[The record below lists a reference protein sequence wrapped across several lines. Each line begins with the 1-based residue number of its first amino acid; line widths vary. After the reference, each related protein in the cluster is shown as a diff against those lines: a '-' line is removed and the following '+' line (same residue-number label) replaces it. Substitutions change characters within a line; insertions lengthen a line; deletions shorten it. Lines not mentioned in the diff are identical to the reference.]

1 MPQHSRHK
9 KAQKAQNGLAEL
21 LRFLCFLAA
30 SRFLSDWR
38 LVIYFAAQNA
48 SKPWDLINCYCQ
60 QSCKFTACKPFRPRS
75 SNQNTAAVRGI
86 ALVHGIEISNGHED
100 NSVLIVND
108 EPVQLTLM
116 GNLLH
121 KAGYSVLTAE
131 DGVDGLTLAK
141 QKRPDLVISDV
152 SMPRMNGL
160 EFCREIRADS
170 ELQTVPILLVSAL
183 EKDTESVV
191 AGLRAGADDYLE
203 VPFDS
208 ARLVAKVS
216 RLLER
221 SRLEAS
227 YRDLVEHAS
236 DMIFTQDLAGKL
248 TGVNLAVQNFL
259 GRKPEE
265 IIGNSFFAI
274 FGVIPESNGFAGSLS
289 RQEARE
295 FRHQFLARSAAGEDR
310 WLDLIVSPIK
320 DKLDE
325 TIGFRGLA
333 RDITERKHFEEAL
346 RDSEERYRLLFES
359 TPQPIWVYR
368 EDTLSFLAVNEA
380 ATRTYGFTRDEFLA
394 MTIDDIRPGEDVP
407 TLLIKNDPNDLVIS
421 SPWRHKTKDGKTIYV
436 EMSSHPVVFDGKN
449 SRLVIVNDVTER
461 KLLDEKQQRLHT
473 SLQQSAMEWRQTF
486 NAIDFPVL
494 IVDLEGAIKRSN
506 LAAEQIIGIEAE
518 KIGGTTLGQLGESQ
532 PWKKAAEI
540 LENIRLN
547 SAPVTEEVKD
557 DVTGKT
563 WAITLYH
570 INEFGS
576 AGERAI
582 LIAHDIT
589 KRVELEA
596 SLRQSEM
603 MSLLGSL
610 VAGVAH
616 EVRNPLF
623 GISSIIDAFETRF
636 SDRTEYLRY
645 TNVLRDEIGRL
656 TILMEELLEY
666 GKPFR
671 GDLYLL
677 SMEEMISRSIR
688 ACMPAAEVAHVNLK
702 SKIEDS
708 LPKIR
713 IDRRR
718 LSKVFVNLI
727 ENAIQ
732 HSPQKSSVTVEAAK
746 IVDGN
751 QEWVECAIR
760 DSGAGILAEDLP
772 KIFEPFFSK
781 RRGGTGLGLA
791 IAQRIMQEHGGK
803 LIAGNN
809 PEGGA
814 FMIARFPIP
823 VEGDA

>member
-1 MPQHSRHK
+1 VQ
-9 KAQKAQNGLAEL
+9 GL
-21 LRFLCFLAA
+21 
-30 SRFLSDWR
+30 
-38 LVIYFAAQNA
+38 
-48 SKPWDLINCYCQ
+48 
-60 QSCKFTACKPFRPRS
+60 
-75 SNQNTAAVRGI
+75 
-86 ALVHGIEISNGHED
+86 EISNGHDE

-108 EPVQLTLM
+108 EPDQLTLM
-116 GNLLH
+116 GTLLH
-121 KAGYSVLTAE
+121 KAGYSILTAE
-131 DGVDGLTLAK
+131 DGVEGLTLARRE
-141 QKRPDLVISDV
+141 RPDLVISDV

-170 ELQTVPILLVSAL
+170 ELKTVPILLVSARQ
-183 EKDTESVV
+183 KDTESAV

-203 VPFDS
+203 IPFDS

-227 YRDLVEHAS
+227 YRDLVEQAS
-236 DMIFTQDLAGKL
+236 DMIFTQDLSGKL
-248 TGVNLAVQNFL
+248 TSMNLAGQRFL
-259 GRKPEE
+259 GRRAEE
-265 IIGNSFFAI
+265 IIGNSFFGV
-274 FGVIPESNGFAGSLS
+274 FGIIPESNGFAASLG
-289 RQEARE
+289 RPQEARE
-295 FRHQFLARSAAGEDR
+295 FRHQFVARSANGEDR
-310 WLDLIVSPIK
+310 WLDLIIAPIK

-325 TIGFRGLA
+325 TVGFRGLA

-359 TPQPIWVYR
+359 TPQPIWVYN
-368 EDTLSFLAVNEA
+368 EDSLTFLAVNEA
-380 ATRTYGFTRDEFLA
+380 ATRTYGYSRDEFLA
-394 MTIDDIRPGEDVP
+394 MTIDDIRPQEDIP
-407 TLLIKNDPNDLVIS
+407 TLMINAADPNELVIS
-421 SPWRHKTKDGKTIYV
+421 SPWRHKTRTGQTIYV

-461 KLLDEKQQRLHT
+461 KLLDEKQQRLHA

-494 IVDLEGAIKRSN
+494 IVDFDGTIKRSN
-506 LAAEQIIGIEAE
+506 LAAEQIVGVAADQI
-518 KIGGTTLGQLGESQ
+518 LGQKLGDLGGNQ
-532 PWKKAAEI
+532 PWKKATELI
-540 LENIRLN
+540 EEIRLTQM
-547 SAPVTEEVKD
+547 PMTEEVKD
-557 DVTGKT
+557 EATGKT
-563 WAITLYH
+563 WAITVYH

-582 LIAHDIT
+582 LIAQDIT
-589 KRVELEA
+589 KRAQLEA

-623 GISSIIDAFETRF
+623 GISSILDAFETRF

-645 TNVLRDEIGRL
+645 TDVLRDEVGRL

-671 GDLYLL
+671 GELYLV
-677 SMEEMISRSIR
+677 SMEEMISRSVR
-688 ACMPAAEVAHVNLK
+688 ACMPAAEVAQVNLE
-702 SKIEDS
+702 SRVEES

-732 HSPQKSSVTVEAAK
+732 HSPQKGAVIIEANRLT
-746 IVDGN
+746 DSN
-751 QEWVECAIR
+751 QEWVQCAIR

-772 KIFEPFFSK
+772 RIFEPFFSK

-791 IAQRIMQEHGGK
+791 IAQRIMQEHQGK

-809 PEGGA
+809 PGGGA
-814 FMIARFPIP
+814 CMIARFPIP
-823 VEGDA
+823 AEGDV

>member
-1 MPQHSRHK
+1 
-9 KAQKAQNGLAEL
+9 
-21 LRFLCFLAA
+21 
-30 SRFLSDWR
+30 
-38 LVIYFAAQNA
+38 
-48 SKPWDLINCYCQ
+48 
-60 QSCKFTACKPFRPRS
+60 
-75 SNQNTAAVRGI
+75 
-86 ALVHGIEISNGHED
+86 VHGIDSNGHED

-108 EPVQLTLM
+108 EPDQLILM
-116 GNLLH
+116 GNLLR

-131 DGVDGLTLAK
+131 DGLEALTLA
-141 QKRPDLVISDV
+141 RRVHPDLIISDV
-152 SMPRMNGL
+152 SMPRMDGL
-160 EFCREIRADS
+160 GLCREIRADA
-170 ELQTVPILLVSAL
+170 ELKTVPILLISAHQ
-183 EKDTESVV
+183 KDTESAV

-208 ARLVAKVS
+208 TRLVAKVS

-227 YRDLVEHAS
+227 YRDLVEQAS
-236 DMIFTQDLAGKL
+236 DMIFTQDLAGKV
-248 TGVNLAVQNFL
+248 TSMNLAGQKFL
-259 GRKPEE
+259 GRKPED
-265 IIGNSFFAI
+265 IIGNSFFAV
-274 FGVIPESNGFAGSLS
+274 FGIIPESNGSSGNLS
-289 RQEARE
+289 RPQNSDE
-295 FRHQFLARSAAGEDR
+295 FRHQFVARSASGEDR

-320 DKLDE
+320 DKAQE
-325 TIGFRGLA
+325 TAGFRGLA
-333 RDITERKHFEEAL
+333 RDITERKRFEEAL

-359 TPQPIWVYR
+359 TPQPIWVYN
-368 EDTLSFLAVNEA
+368 EDTLAFVAVNEA
-380 ATRTYGFTRDEFLA
+380 ATRIYGYDRHEFLS
-394 MTIDDIRPGEDVP
+394 MTIEDIRPREDIP
-407 TLLIKNDPNDLVIS
+407 TLLIKNANDPNDLVLS
-421 SPWRHKTKDGKTIYV
+421 SPWRHTTKSGKTIYV

-449 SRLVIVNDVTER
+449 SKLVIVNDVTER

-506 LAAEQIIGIEAE
+506 LAAEQIVGIEAE
-518 KIGGTTLGQLGESQ
+518 EILAKHVSQLGENQ
-532 PWKKAAEI
+532 PWNKAAELI
-540 LENIRLN
+540 ESIRENP
-547 SAPVTEEVKD
+547 APVTEEVKD
-557 DVTGKT
+557 EASGKT
-563 WAITLYH
+563 WSITVYL

-576 AGERAI
+576 FGDRAI
-582 LIAHDIT
+582 LIAQDIT

-623 GISSIIDAFETRF
+623 GISSILDAFETRF

-671 GDLYLL
+671 GELYLVSIDEL
-677 SMEEMISRSIR
+677 IARSVR
-688 ACMPAAEVAHVNLK
+688 ACLPAAEVAQVNLD
-702 SKIEDS
+702 SRVEDS
-708 LPKIR
+708 MPKLR

-732 HSPQKSSVTVEAAK
+732 HSPPKSTVSIEATRINDA
-746 IVDGN
+746 N
-751 QEWVECAIR
+751 SEWVECAIR
-760 DSGAGILAEDLP
+760 DCGGGISDQDLP

-814 FMIARFPIP
+814 CMIARFPIP
-823 VEGDA
+823 SEGES

>member
-1 MPQHSRHK
+1 MHRT
-9 KAQKAQNGLAEL
+9 
-21 LRFLCFLAA
+21 
-30 SRFLSDWR
+30 D
-38 LVIYFAAQNA
+38 
-48 SKPWDLINCYCQ
+48 
-60 QSCKFTACKPFRPRS
+60 
-75 SNQNTAAVRGI
+75 
-86 ALVHGIEISNGHED
+86 SNGHEE

-108 EPVQLTLM
+108 EPDQLTLI
-116 GNLLH
+116 GGLLR
-121 KAGYSVLTAE
+121 KAGYSVLTAD
-131 DGVDGLTLAK
+131 DGLEGLTLARREK
-141 QKRPDLVISDV
+141 PDLVISDV

-160 EFCREIRADS
+160 AFCRELRTDGD
-170 ELQTVPILLVSAL
+170 LKTVPILLISAL
-183 EKDTESVV
+183 QKDTETVV
-191 AGLRAGADDYLE
+191 AGLNAGADDYLE
-203 VPFDS
+203 IPFDS

-227 YRDLVEHAS
+227 YRDLVEQAS
-236 DMIFTQDLAGKL
+236 DMIFTQDLAGRL
-248 TGVNLAVQNFL
+248 TSMNLAGQRFL
-259 GRKPEE
+259 GLKSDQ
-265 IIGNSFFAI
+265 IVGNSFFSV
-274 FGVIPESNGFAGSLS
+274 FGIIPESNGFNVNLTS
-289 RQEARE
+289 RQEKPE
-295 FRHQFLARSAAGEDR
+295 FRHQFLAPSAAGEDR

-320 DKLDE
+320 DKLGE
-325 TIGFRGLA
+325 TVGYRGLA
-333 RDITERKHFEEAL
+333 RDITERKRFEEAL

-359 TPQPIWVYR
+359 TPQPIWVYN
-368 EDTLSFLAVNEA
+368 EETLSFLAVNEA
-380 ATRTYGFTRDEFLA
+380 ATRTYGYTRDEFLR
-394 MTIDDIRPGEDVP
+394 MTINDIRANEDVP
-407 TLLIKNDPNDLVIS
+407 TLMIKRDPDDLVIS

-436 EMSSHPVVFDGKN
+436 EMTSHLVVFDGKN

-494 IVDLEGAIKRSN
+494 IVELTGVIRRSN
-506 LAAEQIIGIEAE
+506 LAAEQIVGVGPEEILG
-518 KIGGTTLGQLGESQ
+518 KTVGQLGAQQ
-532 PWKKAAEI
+532 PWKKASELI
-540 LENIRLN
+540 ESIRN
-547 SAPVTEEVKD
+547 YPAPVAEEVKD
-557 DVTGKT
+557 DTTGKT
-563 WAITLYH
+563 WAITLYV
-570 INEFGS
+570 ISEFGS
-576 AGERAI
+576 SGERAI
-582 LIAHDIT
+582 LIAQDIS

-623 GISSIIDAFETRF
+623 GISSILDAFETRF

-645 TNVLRDEIGRL
+645 TNVLRDEVGRL

-671 GDLYLL
+671 GELFLV
-677 SMEEMISRSIR
+677 SMEEMVARSVR
-688 ACMPAAEVAHVNLK
+688 ACVPAAEVAHVRLE
-702 SKIEDS
+702 SIVEEA

-732 HSPQKSSVTVEAAK
+732 HSPRESSVTIQARRIE
-746 IVDGN
+746 DGSI
-751 QEWVECAIR
+751 EWVECAIR

-814 FMIARFPIP
+814 FMLARFPIP
-823 VEGDA
+823 AEGDA

>member
-1 MPQHSRHK
+1 M
-9 KAQKAQNGLAEL
+9 
-21 LRFLCFLAA
+21 
-30 SRFLSDWR
+30 
-38 LVIYFAAQNA
+38 
-48 SKPWDLINCYCQ
+48 
-60 QSCKFTACKPFRPRS
+60 
-75 SNQNTAAVRGI
+75 
-86 ALVHGIEISNGHED
+86 HGIETNGHED

-108 EPVQLTLM
+108 EPDQLILM
-116 GNLLH
+116 GGLLR

-131 DGVDGLTLAK
+131 DGIDGLTLARRE
-141 QKRPDLVISDV
+141 RPDLVISDV

-170 ELQTVPILLVSAL
+170 ELATVPILLITAHQ
-183 EKDTESVV
+183 KDTESAV
-191 AGLRAGADDYLE
+191 AGMKAGADDYLE
-203 VPFDS
+203 IPFD
-208 ARLVAKVS
+208 APRLIAKVS

-221 SRLEAS
+221 SRVEAS
-227 YRDLVEHAS
+227 YRDLVEQAS
-236 DMIFTQDLAGKL
+236 DMIFTQDLAGRV
-248 TGVNLAVQNFL
+248 TSMNLAGQKFL
-259 GRKPEE
+259 GRKSDE
-265 IIGNSFFAI
+265 IIGNSFFNV
-274 FGVIPESNGFAGSLS
+274 FGIIPESNGFAASLGHP
-289 RQEARE
+289 QETHE
-295 FRHQFLARSAAGEDR
+295 FRHQFVARSATGEDR

-320 DKLDE
+320 DKLDI
-325 TIGFRGLA
+325 TVGFRGLA
-333 RDITERKHFEEAL
+333 RDVTERKRFEEAL

-359 TPQPIWVYR
+359 TPQPIWVYN
-368 EDTLSFLAVNEA
+368 EETLHFLAVNEA
-380 ATRTYGFTRDEFLA
+380 ATRTYGYTREEFLSTI
-394 MTIDDIRPGEDVP
+394 TIDDIRAREDIP
-407 TLLIKNDPNDLVIS
+407 TLMIKNDPNDLVIS

-436 EMSSHPVVFDGKN
+436 EVSSHPVVFDGKH
-449 SRLVIVNDVTER
+449 SKLVIVNDVTER
-461 KLLDEKQQRLHT
+461 KLLDEKQQRLHA

-494 IVDLEGAIKRSN
+494 IIDLAGDIKRSN
-506 LAAEQIIGIEAE
+506 QAAEQIVGIEAE
-518 KIGGTTLGQLGESQ
+518 KILGKKVGELGEHE
-532 PWKKAAEI
+532 PWKKAEEM
-540 LENIRLN
+540 LENLRDYP
-547 SAPVTEEVKD
+547 APKTEEIKD
-557 DVTGKT
+557 EATGKT

-576 AGERAI
+576 FGERAI
-582 LIAHDIT
+582 LIAQDIT
-589 KRVELEA
+589 KRAELEA

-671 GDLYLL
+671 GELYLV
-677 SMEEMISRSIR
+677 SMEEMIARSIR
-688 ACMPAAEVAHVNLK
+688 ACLPSAEVAQVNLQNDV
-702 SKIEDS
+702 EDS
-708 LPKIR
+708 LPKLR

-732 HSPQKSSVTVEAAK
+732 HSPQKSSVTIEARR
-746 IVDGN
+746 INDGN
-751 QEWVECAIR
+751 NEWVQCAIK
-760 DSGAGILAEDLP
+760 DSGNGIPPEDLS

-814 FMIARFPIP
+814 CMIARFPIP
-823 VEGDA
+823 SEGDS

>member
-1 MPQHSRHK
+1 
-9 KAQKAQNGLAEL
+9 
-21 LRFLCFLAA
+21 
-30 SRFLSDWR
+30 
-38 LVIYFAAQNA
+38 
-48 SKPWDLINCYCQ
+48 
-60 QSCKFTACKPFRPRS
+60 
-75 SNQNTAAVRGI
+75 
-86 ALVHGIEISNGHED
+86 VHGIESNGHED

-108 EPVQLTLM
+108 EPDQLTLM
-116 GNLLH
+116 GGLLR

-131 DGVDGLTLAK
+131 DGLEGLTVARRA
-141 QKRPDLVISDV
+141 QPDLVISDV
-152 SMPRMNGL
+152 SMPRMDGL
-160 EFCREIRADS
+160 EFCREIRADA
-170 ELQTVPILLVSAL
+170 ELKTVPILLITAHQ
-183 EKDTESVV
+183 KDTESAV

-203 VPFDS
+203 IPFD
-208 ARLVAKVS
+208 APRLIAKVS

-221 SRLEAS
+221 SRLEAN

-236 DMIFTQDLAGKL
+236 DMIFTQDLAGRVMSMNIAGQK
-248 TGVNLAVQNFL
+248 FL
-259 GRKPEE
+259 GRKPDD
-265 IIGNSFFAI
+265 IIGNSFFNV
-274 FGVIPESNGFAGSLS
+274 FGIIPESNGFAGSLGDPH
-289 RQEARE
+289 EARE
-295 FRHQFLARSAAGEDR
+295 FRHQFVARSASGEDR
-310 WLDLIVSPIK
+310 WLDLIVSPIR
-320 DKLDE
+320 DKLNE
-325 TIGFRGLA
+325 TVGFRGLA
-333 RDITERKHFEEAL
+333 RDITERKRFEEAL

-359 TPQPIWVYR
+359 TPQPIWVYN
-368 EDTLSFLAVNEA
+368 EDSLHFLAVNEA
-380 ATRTYGFTRDEFLA
+380 ATRIYGYSREEFLSI
-394 MTIDDIRPGEDVP
+394 TIDDIRGAREDIP
-407 TLLIKNDPNDLVIS
+407 TLMIKNDPNDLVIS
-421 SPWRHKTKDGKTIYV
+421 SPWRHRTKDGKTIYV
-436 EMSSHPVVFDGKN
+436 EISSHPVVFDGKN

-461 KLLDEKQQRLHT
+461 KLLDEKQQRLHA

-494 IVDLEGAIKRSN
+494 IVDLSGTIKRSN
-506 LAAEQIIGIEAE
+506 QAAEQIVGIEAE
-518 KIGGTTLGQLGESQ
+518 QILDKTVGELSENQ
-532 PWKKAAEI
+532 PWKKAAEMI
-540 LENIRLN
+540 ESLREYP
-547 SAPVTEEVKD
+547 APKAEEIKD
-557 DVTGKT
+557 DTTGKT

-570 INEFGS
+570 ISEFGS
-576 AGERAI
+576 FGERAI
-582 LIAHDIT
+582 LIAQDIT
-589 KRVELEA
+589 KRAELEA

-623 GISSIIDAFETRF
+623 GISSILDAFETRF

-671 GDLYLL
+671 GELYLV
-677 SMEEMISRSIR
+677 SMEEMVARSVR
-688 ACMPAAEVAHVNLK
+688 ACLPAADVAQVNLD
-702 SKIEDS
+702 SSVEDS

-732 HSPQKSSVTVEAAK
+732 HSPQKSSVTIAARR
-746 IVDGN
+746 INDGN
-751 QEWVECAIR
+751 HEWVQCEIR
-760 DSGAGILAEDLP
+760 DSGNGIPEEDLA

-814 FMIARFPIP
+814 CMIARFPIP
-823 VEGDA
+823 SEGVS

>member
-1 MPQHSRHK
+1 M
-9 KAQKAQNGLAEL
+9 
-21 LRFLCFLAA
+21 
-30 SRFLSDWR
+30 
-38 LVIYFAAQNA
+38 
-48 SKPWDLINCYCQ
+48 
-60 QSCKFTACKPFRPRS
+60 
-75 SNQNTAAVRGI
+75 
-86 ALVHGIEISNGHED
+86 HGIDSNGHEE

-108 EPVQLTLM
+108 EPDQLTLM
-116 GNLLH
+116 GNLLR
-121 KAGYSVLTAE
+121 KAGYTVLTAE
-131 DGVDGLTLAK
+131 DGVEGLSLARK
-141 QKRPDLVISDV
+141 ERPDLVISDV
-152 SMPRMNGL
+152 TMPRMNGL
-160 EFCREIRADS
+160 DFCRAIRADV
-170 ELQTVPILLVSAL
+170 ELKTVPILLVTAL
-183 EKDTESVV
+183 QKDTESAV
-191 AGLRAGADDYLE
+191 AGLQAGADDYLE
-203 VPFDS
+203 FPFDS

-221 SRLEAS
+221 AHLEAS
-227 YRDLVEHAS
+227 YRDLVEQAT
-236 DMIFTQDLAGKL
+236 DMIFTQDLTGKL
-248 TGVNLAVQNFL
+248 TSINLAGQKFL
-259 GRKPEE
+259 GRKPED
-265 IIGNSFFAI
+265 IIGNSFFAV
-274 FGVIPESNGFAGSLS
+274 FGIIPESNGFAGTLN
-289 RQEARE
+289 RPQDARE
-295 FRHQFLARSAAGEDR
+295 FRHQFVARSAAGEDR

-320 DKLDE
+320 DKLHE

-333 RDITERKHFEEAL
+333 RDVTERKHFEEAL

-359 TPQPIWVYR
+359 TPQPIWVYN
-368 EDTLSFLAVNEA
+368 EESLAFLAVNEA
-380 ATRTYGFTRDEFLA
+380 ATRTYGYSRDEFFS
-394 MTIDDIRPGEDVP
+394 MTVEDIRAREDIP
-407 TLLIKNDPNDLVIS
+407 TLMIKNDPNDLVIS
-421 SPWRHKTKDGKTIYV
+421 SPWRHQTRTGQTIYV

-494 IVDLEGAIKRSN
+494 IVDLAGTIKRSN
-506 LAAEQIIGIEAE
+506 QAAEQIVGISAEQIIG
-518 KIGGTTLGQLGESQ
+518 KTVSQLGKNH
-532 PWKKAAEI
+532 PWKKAAEL
-540 LENIRLN
+540 LESIREHP
-547 SAPVTEEVKD
+547 APVAEEVKD
-557 DVTGKT
+557 EASGKT

-570 INEFGS
+570 VNEFGS
-576 AGERAI
+576 AGERTI
-582 LIAHDIT
+582 LIAQDIT
-589 KRVELEA
+589 KRAELEA

-671 GDLYLL
+671 GELYLVA
-677 SMEEMISRSIR
+677 MEEMVARSVR
-688 ACMPAAEVAHVNLK
+688 ACLPAAEVAQVNLE
-702 SKIEDS
+702 SRVEDS
-708 LPKIR
+708 LPKLR

-732 HSPQKSSVTVEAAK
+732 HSPQKTSVTIEAER
-746 IVDGN
+746 INDGN
-751 QEWVECAIR
+751 HEWVQCAIR
-760 DSGAGILAEDLP
+760 DKGAGITPEDLP

-814 FMIARFPIP
+814 CMIARFPIP
-823 VEGDA
+823 VEGDS

>member
-1 MPQHSRHK
+1 M
-9 KAQKAQNGLAEL
+9 
-21 LRFLCFLAA
+21 
-30 SRFLSDWR
+30 
-38 LVIYFAAQNA
+38 
-48 SKPWDLINCYCQ
+48 
-60 QSCKFTACKPFRPRS
+60 
-75 SNQNTAAVRGI
+75 
-86 ALVHGIEISNGHED
+86 HGIDSNGHEE

-108 EPVQLTLM
+108 EPDQLTLM
-116 GNLLH
+116 GSLLR
-121 KAGYSVLTAE
+121 KAGYEVLTAE
-131 DGVDGLTLAK
+131 DGLEGLTLARRE
-141 QKRPDLVISDV
+141 RPDLVISDV

-160 EFCREIRADS
+160 AFCREIRADR
-170 ELQTVPILLVSAL
+170 ELKTVPILLVTAL
-183 EKDTESVV
+183 QKDTESAV
-191 AGLRAGADDYLE
+191 AGLQAGADDYLE
-203 VPFDS
+203 FPFDS

-227 YRDLVEHAS
+227 YRDLVDHAS
-236 DMIFTQDLAGKL
+236 DMIFTQDLSGKL
-248 TGVNLAVQNFL
+248 TSINLAAQKFL
-259 GRKPEE
+259 GRTPEE
-265 IIGNSFFAI
+265 ILGNSFFSV
-274 FGVIPESNGFAGSLS
+274 FGVIPESNGFGGNLG
-289 RQEARE
+289 RPQEADE
-295 FRHQFLARSAAGEDR
+295 FRHQFVARSSEGDDR

-320 DKLDE
+320 DKLNE

-333 RDITERKHFEEAL
+333 RDVTERKRFEEAL

-359 TPQPIWVYR
+359 TPQPIWVYN

-380 ATRTYGFTRDEFLA
+380 ATRTYGYSRDEFLS
-394 MTIDDIRPGEDVP
+394 MTIDDIRPSEDIP
-407 TLLIKNDPNDLVIS
+407 TLMIKNDPNDLIIS
-421 SPWRHKTKDGKTIYV
+421 SPWRHRTRTGATLYV

-461 KLLDEKQQRLHT
+461 KMLDEKQQRLHA

-494 IVDLEGAIKRSN
+494 IVDLSGTIKRSN
-506 LAAEQIIGIEAE
+506 QAAEQSVGISAE
-518 KIGGTTLGQLGESQ
+518 QILGKTVSELGENE
-532 PWKKAAEI
+532 PWKKAVELI
-540 LENIRLN
+540 ERIRENP
-547 SAPVTEEVKD
+547 APVAEEVKD
-557 DVTGKT
+557 EGTRKT

-570 INEFGS
+570 VNEFGS

-582 LIAHDIT
+582 LIAQDIT
-589 KRVELEA
+589 KRAELEA

-671 GDLYLL
+671 GDLYLV
-677 SMEEMISRSIR
+677 SMEEMVARSVR
-688 ACMPAAEVAHVNLK
+688 ACMPSANVAQVNLE
-702 SKIEDS
+702 SKVEDS
-708 LPKIR
+708 LPKLR

-732 HSPQKSSVTVEAAK
+732 HSPQQSTVTIEALR
-746 IVDGN
+746 INDGN
-751 QEWVECAIR
+751 HGWVECAIR
-760 DSGAGILAEDLP
+760 DSGAGILPEDMP

-814 FMIARFPIP
+814 CMIARFPIP